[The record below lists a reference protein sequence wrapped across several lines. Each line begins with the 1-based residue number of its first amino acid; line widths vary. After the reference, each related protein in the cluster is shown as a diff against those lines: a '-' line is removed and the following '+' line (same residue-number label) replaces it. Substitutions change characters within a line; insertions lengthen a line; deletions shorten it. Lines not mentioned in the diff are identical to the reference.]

1 MSGAGTAIVT
11 GAAGG
16 LGGRIGERL
25 AEAGHDLVL
34 VDLDPAVEEVA
45 AAAGAR
51 AVVADLTTS
60 EGVEAVLDAAG
71 DDVAV
76 LVNNA
81 GITRDARAVKMS
93 EADFAAVIEIN
104 LVAAMRLTLAL
115 EPRYRDGAAVVNM
128 SSRASLGNFGQ
139 ANYSASK
146 SGLVG
151 FGRALAQRWAPR
163 VRVNA
168 VAPSLVDTPMTQAMP
183 PEVLAKMVARIPAG
197 RMAPPTT
204 SPGSSPSWPRRRPAT
219 SPARSSSPAAGAA
232 SLPDPARTDK
242 VPERLTALTAMRG

>member
-1 MSGAGTAIVT
+1 VSGAGLAIVT

-25 AEAGHDLVL
+25 AAAGHELLL

-45 AAAGAR
+45 AAAEAR
-51 AVVADLTTS
+51 SVVADLTTP
-60 EGVEAVLDAAG
+60 EGVAAVLDAAE

-81 GITRDARAVKMS
+81 GITRDARATKME
-93 EADFAAVIEIN
+93 EAAFAAVIEIN

-115 EPRYRDGAAVVNM
+115 EPRYRDGAAVINM

-146 SGLVG
+146 AGLVG

-168 VAPSLVDTPMTQAMP
+168 LAPSLVDTPMTQAMP
-183 PEVLAKMVARIPAG
+183 PEVLEKMIGRIPAG
-197 RMAPPTT
+197 RIGSPDDVAGTVAFLASPEAAYVTGQVLFACGGRSVAP
-204 SPGSSPSWPRRRPAT
+204 
-219 SPARSSSPAAGAA
+219 
-232 SLPDPARTDK
+232 
-242 VPERLTALTAMRG
+242 

>member
-1 MSGAGTAIVT
+1 VSAAIVT

-25 AEAGHDLVL
+25 ADAGHDLVL
-34 VDLDPAVEEVA
+34 VDLDPKVAEVA
-45 AAAGAR
+45 AAQGATG
-51 AVVADLTTS
+51 VIADLTKP
-60 EGVEAVLDAAG
+60 EGVEAVVEAAG
-71 DDVAV
+71 PEVGV

-81 GITRDARAVKMS
+81 GITRDARALKMT
-93 EADFAAVIEIN
+93 EAAFAAVIEIN
-104 LVAAMRLTLAL
+104 LTAAIRLTLAL
-115 EPRYRDGAAVVNM
+115 EQRYVEGAAVVNM

-146 SGLVG
+146 AGLVG

-183 PEVLAKMVARIPAG
+183 PEVLTKLVAKIPAG
-197 RMAPPTT
+197 RIGTPDDVAGVVAFLASPDAAYITGQVIYACGGRTVAP
-204 SPGSSPSWPRRRPAT
+204 
-219 SPARSSSPAAGAA
+219 
-232 SLPDPARTDK
+232 
-242 VPERLTALTAMRG
+242 

>member
-25 AEAGHDLVL
+25 AAAGHDLLL

-45 AAAGAR
+45 AGAGAR
-51 AVVADLTTS
+51 AVVADLTKAD
-60 EGVEAVLDAAG
+60 GVGAVLDAAG

-115 EPRYRDGAAVVNM
+115 DPGYRDGAAVVNL

-183 PEVLAKMVARIPAG
+183 PDVLAKLVARIPAG
-197 RMAPPTT
+197 RIGTPDDVAGTV
-204 SPGSSPSWPRRRPAT
+204 AFL
-219 SPARSSSPAAGAA
+219 ASPAAAYVTGQVLFACGGRSVA
-232 SLPDPARTDK
+232 P
-242 VPERLTALTAMRG
+242 

>member
-1 MSGAGTAIVT
+1 VSTAIVT

-25 AEAGHDLVL
+25 AAAGHELVL
-34 VDLDPAVEEVA
+34 VDLDPAVSQVA
-45 AAAGAR
+45 LMMGAR
-51 AVVADLTTS
+51 GVIADLTDPA
-60 EGVEAVLDAAG
+60 GVEAVATAAG
-71 DDVAV
+71 DDVSV

-81 GITRDARAVKMS
+81 GITRDARATKMA

-104 LVAAMRLTLAL
+104 LTAAIRLTLAL
-115 EPRYRDGAAVVNM
+115 EKVFAEGASVVNL

-146 SGLVG
+146 AGLVG

-168 VAPSLVDTPMTQAMP
+168 VAPSLVDTPMTRAMP
-183 PEVLAKMVARIPAG
+183 PEVLAKLVARIPAG
-197 RMAPPTT
+197 RIGTPDDVAGIVAFLA
-204 SPGSSPSWPRRRPAT
+204 SPEAAYITGQVIYACGGRT
-219 SPARSSSPAAGAA
+219 VAR
-232 SLPDPARTDK
+232 
-242 VPERLTALTAMRG
+242 

>member
-1 MSGAGTAIVT
+1 VSLAIVT

-25 AEAGHDLVL
+25 REAGHELLL
-34 VDLDPAVEEVA
+34 VDLDPGVESVA
-45 AAAGAR
+45 AAQGAA
-51 AVVADLTTS
+51 AVVADLTTE
-60 EGVEAVLDAAG
+60 EGVARVVRAAG
-71 DDVAV
+71 EQVGV

-81 GITRDARAVKMS
+81 GITRDARVPKLEPA
-93 EADFAAVIEIN
+93 AFAAVIEIN

-115 EPRYRDGAAVVNM
+115 ERRFADGAAVVNM

-139 ANYSASK
+139 ANYAASK

-151 FGRALAQRWAPR
+151 FTRALALRWAPR

-183 PEVLAKMVARIPAG
+183 PEVLEKLVAKIPAG
-197 RMAPPTT
+197 RIGSPDDVAGTVAYLASADAAYVTGQLLLACGGRSLAP
-204 SPGSSPSWPRRRPAT
+204 
-219 SPARSSSPAAGAA
+219 
-232 SLPDPARTDK
+232 
-242 VPERLTALTAMRG
+242 

>member
-1 MSGAGTAIVT
+1 MAGGTAIVT

-16 LGGRIGERL
+16 LGGAIGERL
-25 AEAGHDLVL
+25 AAAGHELLL

-51 AVVADLTTS
+51 SVVADLTKA
-60 EGVEAVLDAAG
+60 EGAEAVLVAAG

-81 GITRDARAVKMS
+81 GITRDARATKM
-93 EADFAAVIEIN
+93 EDAAFAAVIEIN

-115 EPRYRDGAAVVNM
+115 EPRYRDGAAVINM

-139 ANYSASK
+139 ANYAASK

-168 VAPSLVDTPMTQAMP
+168 LAPSLVDTPMTQAMP
-183 PEVLAKMVARIPAG
+183 PEVLEKMVARIPAG
-197 RMAPPTT
+197 RIGSPDDVAGIVAFLASPEAAYITGQVLFACGGRSVAP
-204 SPGSSPSWPRRRPAT
+204 
-219 SPARSSSPAAGAA
+219 
-232 SLPDPARTDK
+232 
-242 VPERLTALTAMRG
+242 

>member
-1 MSGAGTAIVT
+1 VSGGTAIVT

-25 AEAGHDLVL
+25 AEAGHDLLL
-34 VDLDPAVEEVA
+34 VDFDPAVEKVA

-51 AVVADLTTS
+51 AVVADLTTAA
-60 EGVEAVLDAAG
+60 GVEAVLAAAG
-71 DDVAV
+71 DDVGV

-81 GITRDARAVKMS
+81 GITRDARATKME
-93 EADFAAVIEIN
+93 EAAFAAVIEIN

-115 EPRYRDGAAVVNM
+115 EPRYREGAAVINM

-146 SGLVG
+146 AGLVG

-168 VAPSLVDTPMTQAMP
+168 LAPSLVDTPMTQAMP

-197 RMAPPTT
+197 RIGSPDDVAGIVAFLASSEAAYITGQVLYACGGRSVAP
-204 SPGSSPSWPRRRPAT
+204 
-219 SPARSSSPAAGAA
+219 
-232 SLPDPARTDK
+232 
-242 VPERLTALTAMRG
+242 

>member
-1 MSGAGTAIVT
+1 MDGGTAIVT

-16 LGGRIGERL
+16 LGGQIGERL
-25 AEAGHDLVL
+25 AAAGHDLLL
-34 VDLDPAVEEVA
+34 VDLSPAVEEVA
-45 AAAGAR
+45 AAQGAR
-51 AVVADLTTS
+51 AVVADLTAPD
-60 EGVEAVLDAAG
+60 GVDAVVEAAG
-71 DDVAV
+71 EDIAV

-81 GITRDARAVKMS
+81 GITRDSRAPKMS
-93 EADFAAVIEIN
+93 GADFAAVIDIN

-115 EPRYRDGAAVVNM
+115 EPRYRDGAAVVNL

-183 PEVLAKMVARIPAG
+183 PDVLEKMVARIPAG
-197 RMAPPTT
+197 RIG
-204 SPGSSPSWPRRRPAT
+204 SPDDVAGVVAFL
-219 SPARSSSPAAGAA
+219 ASPAASYITGQILFACGG
-232 SLPDPARTDK
+232 RT
-242 VPERLTALTAMRG
+242 VAP

>member
-1 MSGAGTAIVT
+1 
-11 GAAGG
+11 
-16 LGGRIGERL
+16 
-25 AEAGHDLVL
+25 
-34 VDLDPAVEEVA
+34 VEEVA

-51 AVVADLTTS
+51 SVVADLTKA
-60 EGVEAVLDAAG
+60 EGVDAVLKAAG

-81 GITRDARAVKMS
+81 GITRDARATKMEES
-93 EADFAAVIEIN
+93 DFAAVIEIN

-115 EPRYRDGAAVVNM
+115 EPHYRDGAAVINM

-146 SGLVG
+146 AGLVG

-168 VAPSLVDTPMTQAMP
+168 LAPSLVDTPMTQAMP
-183 PEVLAKMVARIPAG
+183 PEVLEKMVARIPAG
-197 RMAPPTT
+197 RIGSPDDVAGIVAFLASPEAAYITGQVLFACGGRSVAP
-204 SPGSSPSWPRRRPAT
+204 
-219 SPARSSSPAAGAA
+219 
-232 SLPDPARTDK
+232 
-242 VPERLTALTAMRG
+242 

>member
-1 MSGAGTAIVT
+1 VSTAIVT

-25 AEAGHDLVL
+25 AAAGHELLL

-51 AVVADLTTS
+51 AVVGDLTKV
-60 EGVEAVLDAAG
+60 EGVAAVVAAAG
-71 DDVAV
+71 EDVAV

-81 GITRDARAVKMS
+81 GITRDARATKMS
-93 EADFAAVIEIN
+93 EADFRAVIEIN

-115 EPRYRDGAAVVNM
+115 EERYSDGASVVNM

-146 SGLVG
+146 AGLVG
-151 FGRALAQRWAPR
+151 FARALGQRWAPR

-183 PEVLAKMVARIPAG
+183 PEVLEKMIGRIPAG
-197 RMAPPTT
+197 RIGTPDDVAGIVAFLASPDAAYITGQVIYACGGRSVAP
-204 SPGSSPSWPRRRPAT
+204 
-219 SPARSSSPAAGAA
+219 
-232 SLPDPARTDK
+232 
-242 VPERLTALTAMRG
+242 

>member
-25 AEAGHDLVL
+25 AAAGHELLL
-34 VDLDPAVEEVA
+34 VDLDPAVEGIA

-51 AVVADLTTS
+51 AVVADLTEP
-60 EGVEAVLDAAG
+60 EGVEAVLAAAG

-81 GITRDARAVKMS
+81 GITRDARATKMS

-197 RMAPPTT
+197 RIGTPDDVAGIVAFLASSEAAYVTGQVLLACGGRSVAP
-204 SPGSSPSWPRRRPAT
+204 
-219 SPARSSSPAAGAA
+219 
-232 SLPDPARTDK
+232 
-242 VPERLTALTAMRG
+242 

>member
-16 LGGRIGERL
+16 LGGRIGARL
-25 AEAGHDLVL
+25 AAAGHDLLL
-34 VDLDPAVEEVA
+34 VDLHPAVADVA

-51 AVVADLTTS
+51 SVVADLTTAV
-60 EGVEAVLDAAG
+60 GVEAVLDGAG

-81 GITRDARAVKMS
+81 GITRDARALKMS

-115 EPRYRDGAAVVNM
+115 EPRYREGAAVINM

-183 PEVLAKMVARIPAG
+183 PDVLAKMVARIPAG
-197 RMAPPTT
+197 RIGTPDDVAGIVAFLASPEAGYITGQVLFACGGRSVAP
-204 SPGSSPSWPRRRPAT
+204 
-219 SPARSSSPAAGAA
+219 
-232 SLPDPARTDK
+232 
-242 VPERLTALTAMRG
+242 

>member
-1 MSGAGTAIVT
+1 MSVAIVT

-25 AEAGHDLVL
+25 ADAGHDLLL
-34 VDLDPAVEEVA
+34 VDLDPAVEEA
-45 AAAGAR
+45 AAARGAR
-51 AVVADLTTS
+51 AVVADLTKP
-60 EGVEAVLDAAG
+60 EGVEAVVAAAG
-71 DDVAV
+71 EEVAV

-81 GITRDARAVKMS
+81 GITRDARATKMT

-115 EPRYRDGAAVVNM
+115 EPHYRDGAAVVNM

-168 VAPSLVDTPMTQAMP
+168 VAPSLVDTPMTQEMP
-183 PEVLAKMVARIPAG
+183 PEVLEKMVGRIPAG
-197 RMAPPTT
+197 RIGTPDDVA
-204 SPGSSPSWPRRRPAT
+204 GIVAFL
-219 SPARSSSPAAGAA
+219 ASPAADYITGQVLFACGGRSVA
-232 SLPDPARTDK
+232 P
-242 VPERLTALTAMRG
+242 

>member
-1 MSGAGTAIVT
+1 MSPDARGLVIVT

-16 LGGRIGERL
+16 LGGRIGKRL
-25 AEAGHDLVL
+25 QADGHDLLL

-45 AAAGAR
+45 AGLGAA
-51 AVVADLTTS
+51 AVVADLTKA
-60 EGVEAVLDAAG
+60 EGVEAVAAATG
-71 DDVAV
+71 EGVAV

-81 GITRDARAVKMS
+81 GITRDARVPKMKES
-93 EADFAAVIEIN
+93 AFAAVIEIN

-115 EPRYRDGAAVVNM
+115 ERRFLDGAAVINM

-151 FGRALAQRWAPR
+151 FSRALALRWAPR

-183 PEVLAKMVARIPAG
+183 PEVLAKLVAKIPAG
-197 RMAPPTT
+197 RIG
-204 SPGSSPSWPRRRPAT
+204 SPDDVAGTVAFLASADAAYIT
-219 SPARSSSPAAGAA
+219 GQLLLACGGRS
-232 SLPDPARTDK
+232 LVR
-242 VPERLTALTAMRG
+242 

>member
-1 MSGAGTAIVT
+1 VSTAIVT

-16 LGGRIGERL
+16 LGERIGERL
-25 AEAGHDLVL
+25 AAAGHELVL
-34 VDLDPAVEEVA
+34 VDLDPGVEKVA
-45 AAAGAR
+45 AAQGAR
-51 AVVADLTTS
+51 GVVADLTKA
-60 EGVEAVLDAAG
+60 EGVDAVVAAAG
-71 DDVAV
+71 AEVGV

-81 GITRDARAVKMS
+81 GITRDARATKMS

-104 LVAAMRLTLAL
+104 LTAAIRLTLAL
-115 EPRYRDGAAVVNM
+115 EECFVEGASVVNM

-146 SGLVG
+146 AGLVG

-183 PEVLAKMVARIPAG
+183 PEVLAKLVAKIPAG
-197 RMAPPTT
+197 RIGTPDDVAGIVAFLASPDAAYVSGQVIYACGGRSVAP
-204 SPGSSPSWPRRRPAT
+204 
-219 SPARSSSPAAGAA
+219 
-232 SLPDPARTDK
+232 
-242 VPERLTALTAMRG
+242 

>member
-1 MSGAGTAIVT
+1 VTVGGTAIVT

-25 AEAGHDLVL
+25 AGAGHELLL

-45 AAAGAR
+45 AGQGAR
-51 AVVADLTTS
+51 AVVADLTAP
-60 EGVEAVLDAAG
+60 EGVEAVLAAAG
-71 DDVAV
+71 DDVAA

-93 EADFAAVIEIN
+93 EEDFAAVIEVN

-115 EPRYRDGAAVVNM
+115 EPRYREGAAVVNL

-168 VAPSLVDTPMTQAMP
+168 VAPSLVETPMTEAMP
-183 PEVLAKMVARIPAG
+183 PDVLAKMVARIPAG
-197 RMAPPTT
+197 RIGTPDDVA
-204 SPGSSPSWPRRRPAT
+204 GIVAFL
-219 SPARSSSPAAGAA
+219 ASPAAGYITGQVLFACGGRSVA
-232 SLPDPARTDK
+232 P
-242 VPERLTALTAMRG
+242 

>member
-1 MSGAGTAIVT
+1 VSTAIVT

-25 AEAGHDLVL
+25 AEAGHDLLL
-34 VDLDPAVEEVA
+34 VDLDPAVQSVA
-45 AAAGAR
+45 AVQGAR
-51 AVVADLTTS
+51 YVVADLTTR
-60 EGVEAVLDAAG
+60 EGVGSVLEAAG

-81 GITRDARAVKMS
+81 GITRDARATKM
-93 EADFAAVIEIN
+93 EEDAFAAVIEIN

-115 EPRYRDGAAVVNM
+115 EPRYREGAAVINL

-146 SGLVG
+146 AGLVG

-168 VAPSLVDTPMTQAMP
+168 VAPSLVDTPMTRAMP
-183 PEVLAKMVARIPAG
+183 PEVLAKLVARIPAG
-197 RMAPPTT
+197 RIGTPDDVAGIVAFLA
-204 SPGSSPSWPRRRPAT
+204 SP
-219 SPARSSSPAAGAA
+219 PAAYVTGQVIYVCGG
-232 SLPDPARTDK
+232 RT
-242 VPERLTALTAMRG
+242 VAP

>member
-1 MSGAGTAIVT
+1 MSGVGTAIVT

-25 AEAGHDLVL
+25 AEAGHDLLL
-34 VDLDPAVEEVA
+34 VDLDPAVKDVA

-51 AVVADLTTS
+51 AVIADLTKA
-60 EGVEAVLDAAG
+60 EGVQAVLDAAG

-93 EADFAAVIEIN
+93 EADFAAVIEVN

-197 RMAPPTT
+197 RIGTPDDVAGIVAFLASAEAGYVTGQVLFACGGRSVAP
-204 SPGSSPSWPRRRPAT
+204 
-219 SPARSSSPAAGAA
+219 
-232 SLPDPARTDK
+232 
-242 VPERLTALTAMRG
+242 